1 MPPQKTNL
9 ASNNTI
15 TFSRL
20 IKTGQK
26 SLFCAPI
33 DAIRQLFLV
42 SCVIIFTS
50 YLISASNN
58 SLFLEIPDIQ
68 RGAAAPSL
76 FLLFWCEGQERN
88 HSSPLANS
96 VSLCFAQFRN
106 SSGKNL
112 PSFSYIFFQTIY
124 LYSLFLQLYLPKI
137 AYSLRERLLSL
148 RKISSLLCSHLKGL

>member
-58 SLFLEIPDIQ
+58 SLFLGNTQTYNE
-68 RGAAAPSL
+68 GAAALPSL
-76 FLLFWCEGQERN
+76 FPIILL
-88 HSSPLANS
+88 
-96 VSLCFAQFRN
+96 
-106 SSGKNL
+106 
-112 PSFSYIFFQTIY
+112 
-124 LYSLFLQLYLPKI
+124 
-137 AYSLRERLLSL
+137 
-148 RKISSLLCSHLKGL
+148 